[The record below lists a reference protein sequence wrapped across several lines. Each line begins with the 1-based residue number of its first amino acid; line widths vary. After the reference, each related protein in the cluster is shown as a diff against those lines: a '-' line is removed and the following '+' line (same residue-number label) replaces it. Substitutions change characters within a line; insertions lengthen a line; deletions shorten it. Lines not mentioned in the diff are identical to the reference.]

1 MTTTIIRKPN
11 VVSSS
16 SAVSVTNLVVSTIR
30 NDWGWYT
37 ASAFVNGYLL
47 SMRYDRRPT
56 KKQAKADLIALYE
69 KK

>member
-1 MTTTIIRKPN
+1 MKEIT
-11 VVSSS
+11 
-16 SAVSVTNLVVSTIR
+16 VTNLVVSTIR

-37 ASAFVNGYLL
+37 ACAFVNGYLL

>member
-1 MTTTIIRKPN
+1 MITTIKKPN
-11 VVSSS
+11 VACNSTEIT
-16 SAVSVTNLVVSTIR
+16 VTNLVVSTIR

-37 ASAFVNGYLL
+37 ACAFVNGYLL

-69 KK
+69 RK